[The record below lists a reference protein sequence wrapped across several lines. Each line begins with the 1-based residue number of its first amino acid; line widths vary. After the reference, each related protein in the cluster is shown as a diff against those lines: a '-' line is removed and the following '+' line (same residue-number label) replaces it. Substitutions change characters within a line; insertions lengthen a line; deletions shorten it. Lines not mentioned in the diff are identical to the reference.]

1 MIQSYLALSDE
12 SGKSITAILQEKSLD
27 AKYVRIFPEI
37 ERLCPSL
44 YRRQNQRQNSDIVVD
59 THTGSVHG
67 SVDKS
72 FAEVALN
79 YDPVLINV
87 MDNNRVVSVTRNED
101 WNKGIDNN
109 LLELQQRL
117 TGLTTSDEAIDELVS
132 QTLSAGED
140 KGELCRKF
148 KFQAEA
154 ALRMV
159 EGLKSGRYGNHYHV
173 SANDPVSCGLTPK
186 EIVAIGYA
194 SLAKR
199 DLWKNKDQEPQQFMY
214 FIKNMYIAKRGYNI
228 DRHGDDEWR
237 VHPG

>member
-59 THTGSVHG
+59 THTGSVHE

-72 FAEVALN
+72 FAELALN

-101 WNKGIDNN
+101 WNKGLIII
-109 LLELQQRL
+109 
-117 TGLTTSDEAIDELVS
+117 S
-132 QTLSAGED
+132 
-140 KGELCRKF
+140 
-148 KFQAEA
+148 
-154 ALRMV
+154 
-159 EGLKSGRYGNHYHV
+159 
-173 SANDPVSCGLTPK
+173 
-186 EIVAIGYA
+186 
-194 SLAKR
+194 
-199 DLWKNKDQEPQQFMY
+199 
-214 FIKNMYIAKRGYNI
+214 
-228 DRHGDDEWR
+228 
-237 VHPG
+237 